1 MAHCI
6 VPEAEE
12 ILEKEFKVLDKG
24 FVRLVDYLG
33 SDDRIVQAAR
43 VSYGDGTQTVTKDE
57 ALIDY
62 LMRQQHTSPFEQV
75 VFTFH
80 LKMPIFIA
88 RQWVRHRMGRI
99 NEISGRL
106 SVMKEE
112 FYVPDIKNIDPQ
124 KKDKLERALEPLEP
138 EEAEK
143 IQKEFVKG
151 QKKSYEA
158 YKSLIES
165 GLAREIARI
174 NLPLS
179 LYTEFY
185 WQMDLNNLFHFL
197 KLRLD
202 THAQLEMREY
212 AKTILNIVRK
222 VCPVATAS
230 FENVMLKSVSFNG
243 EEIVA
248 LRKVLSGETNPLS
261 GKKLDRFL
269 TKVKNGLQL

>member
-1 MAHCI
+1 MAHCT
-6 VPEAEE
+6 VEEAEK
-12 ILEKEFKVLDKG
+12 ILDKEFKVLDKG

-33 SDDRIVQAAR
+33 SDERIIQAAR
-43 VSYGDGTQTVTKDE
+43 VSYGDGTKTALQDE

-88 RQWVRHRMGRI
+88 RQWVRHRMARM

-106 SVMKEE
+106 SIMKEE

-143 IQKEFVKG
+143 IQKEFKKE
-151 QKKSYEA
+151 QKRSYEE
-158 YKSLIES
+158 YKGLIER

-185 WQMDLNNLFHFL
+185 WQMDLNNLFRFL

-202 THAQLEMREY
+202 IHAQLEMREY
-212 AKTILNIVRK
+212 AKTILQIVK
-222 VCPVATAS
+222 TVCPVATAS
-230 FENVMLKSVSFNG
+230 FENIMLGSVAFNG
-243 EEIVA
+243 EEIDA
-248 LRKVLSGETNPLS
+248 LRKVLAGQSNPLT

-269 TKVKNGLQL
+269 AKVKNGIQL

>member
-1 MAHCI
+1 MAHCT
-6 VPEAEE
+6 VAEAEK
-12 ILEKEFKVLDKG
+12 ILDKEFKVLDKG

-33 SDDRIVQAAR
+33 SDERIIQAAR
-43 VSYGDGTQTVTKDE
+43 VSYGDGTKTALQDE

-88 RQWVRHRMGRI
+88 RQWVRHRMARM

-106 SVMKEE
+106 SIMKEE

-143 IQKEFVKG
+143 IQKEFKKE
-151 QKKSYEA
+151 QKRSYEE
-158 YKSLIES
+158 YKDLIER

-185 WQMDLNNLFHFL
+185 WQMDLNNLFRFL

-202 THAQLEMREY
+202 IHAQLEMREY
-212 AKTILNIVRK
+212 AKTILQIVK
-222 VCPVATAS
+222 TVCPVATAS
-230 FENVMLKSVSFNG
+230 FENIMLGSVAFNG
-243 EEIVA
+243 EEIDA
-248 LRKVLSGETNPLS
+248 LRKVLAGQSNPLT

-269 TKVKNGLQL
+269 AKVKNGIQL

>member
-1 MAHCI
+1 MAHCT
-6 VPEAEE
+6 VTEAEK
-12 ILEKEFKVLDKG
+12 ILDKEFKVLDKG

-33 SDDRIVQAAR
+33 SDERIIQAAR
-43 VSYGDGTQTVTKDE
+43 VSYGDGTKTALQDE

-88 RQWVRHRMGRI
+88 RQWVRHRMARM
-99 NEISGRL
+99 NEILGRL
-106 SVMKEE
+106 SIMKEE

-143 IQKEFVKG
+143 IQKEFKKE
-151 QKKSYEA
+151 QKRSYEE
-158 YKSLIES
+158 YKDLIER

-185 WQMDLNNLFHFL
+185 WQMDLNNLFRFL

-202 THAQLEMREY
+202 IHAQLEMREY
-212 AKTILNIVRK
+212 AKTILQIVK
-222 VCPVATAS
+222 TVCPVATAS
-230 FENVMLKSVSFNG
+230 FENVMLKSVTFNG
-243 EEIVA
+243 EEINA
-248 LRKVLSGETNPLS
+248 LRKVLAGETNPLS

>member
-212 AKTILNIVRK
+212 AKTILDIVRK

>member
-1 MAHCI
+1 MAHCT
-6 VPEAEE
+6 VTEAEK
-12 ILEKEFKVLDKG
+12 ILDKEFKVLDKG

-33 SDDRIVQAAR
+33 SDERIIQAAR
-43 VSYGDGTQTVTKDE
+43 VSYGDGTKTALQDE

-88 RQWVRHRMGRI
+88 RQWVRHRMARM

-106 SVMKEE
+106 SIMKEE

-143 IQKEFVKG
+143 IQKEFKKE
-151 QKKSYEA
+151 QKRSYEE
-158 YKSLIES
+158 YKDLIER

-185 WQMDLNNLFHFL
+185 WQMDLNNLFRFL

-202 THAQLEMREY
+202 IHAQLEMREY
-212 AKTILNIVRK
+212 AKTILQIVK
-222 VCPVATAS
+222 TVCPVATAS
-230 FENVMLKSVSFNG
+230 FENVMLKSVTFNG
-243 EEIVA
+243 EEINA
-248 LRKVLSGETNPLS
+248 LRKVLAGETNPLS

>member
-43 VSYGDGTQTVTKDE
+43 VSYGDGTQSVTKDE

-185 WQMDLNNLFHFL
+185 WQMDLNNLLHFL
-197 KLRLD
+197 
-202 THAQLEMREY
+202 T
-212 AKTILNIVRK
+212 
-222 VCPVATAS
+222 
-230 FENVMLKSVSFNG
+230 VS
-243 EEIVA
+243 
-248 LRKVLSGETNPLS
+248 
-261 GKKLDRFL
+261 
-269 TKVKNGLQL
+269 

>member
-1 MAHCI
+1 MAHCT
-6 VPEAEE
+6 VTEAEK
-12 ILEKEFKVLDKG
+12 ILDKEFKVLDKG

-33 SDDRIVQAAR
+33 SDERIIQAAR
-43 VSYGDGTQTVTKDE
+43 VSYGDGTKTALQDE

-88 RQWVRHRMGRI
+88 RQWVRHRMARM

-106 SVMKEE
+106 SIMKEE

-143 IQKEFVKG
+143 IQKEFKKE
-151 QKKSYEA
+151 QKRSYEE
-158 YKSLIES
+158 YKDLIER

-185 WQMDLNNLFHFL
+185 WQMDLNNLFRFL

-202 THAQLEMREY
+202 IHAQLEMREY
-212 AKTILNIVRK
+212 AKTILQIVK
-222 VCPVATAS
+222 TVCPVATAS
-230 FENVMLKSVSFNG
+230 FENIMLGSVAFNG
-243 EEIVA
+243 EEIDA
-248 LRKVLSGETNPLS
+248 LRKVLAGQSNPLT

-269 TKVKNGLQL
+269 AKVKNGIQL

>member
-1 MAHCI
+1 MAHCT
-6 VPEAEE
+6 VEEAEK
-12 ILEKEFKVLDKG
+12 ILDKEFKVLDKG

-33 SDDRIVQAAR
+33 SDERIIQAAR
-43 VSYGDGTQTVTKDE
+43 VSYGDGTKTALQDE

-88 RQWVRHRMGRI
+88 RQWVRHRMARM

-106 SVMKEE
+106 SIMKEE

-143 IQKEFVKG
+143 IQKEFKKE
-151 QKKSYEA
+151 QKRSYEE
-158 YKSLIES
+158 YKDLIER

-185 WQMDLNNLFHFL
+185 WQMDLNNLFRFL

-202 THAQLEMREY
+202 IHAQLEMREY
-212 AKTILNIVRK
+212 AKTILQIVK
-222 VCPVATAS
+222 TVCPVATAS
-230 FENVMLKSVSFNG
+230 FENVMLKSVTFNG
-243 EEIVA
+243 EEINA
-248 LRKVLSGETNPLS
+248 LRKVLAGETNPLS

>member
-1 MAHCI
+1 MAHCT
-6 VPEAEE
+6 VEAAEK
-12 ILEKEFKVLDKG
+12 ILDKEYKVLDKG

-33 SDDRIVQAAR
+33 SDERIIQAAR
-43 VSYGDGTQTVTKDE
+43 VSYGDGTKTALQDE

-88 RQWVRHRMGRI
+88 RQWVRHRMARM

-106 SVMKEE
+106 SIMKEE

-124 KKDKLERALEPLEP
+124 KKDKLERALDPLEP

-143 IQKEFVKG
+143 IQKEFKRE
-151 QKKSYEA
+151 QKKAYEE
-158 YKSLIES
+158 YKDLIER

-185 WQMDLNNLFHFL
+185 WQMDLNNLFRFL

-202 THAQLEMREY
+202 IHAQLEMREY
-212 AKTILNIVRK
+212 AKTILEIVK
-222 VCPVATAS
+222 TVCPVATAS
-230 FENVMLKSVSFNG
+230 FENVMLKSVTFNG
-243 EEIVA
+243 EEINA
-248 LRKVLSGETNPLS
+248 LRKVLAGETNPLS

>member
-1 MAHCI
+1 MAHCT
-6 VPEAEE
+6 VEEAEK
-12 ILEKEFKVLDKG
+12 ILDKEFKVLDKG

-33 SDDRIVQAAR
+33 SDERIIQAAR
-43 VSYGDGTQTVTKDE
+43 VSYGDGTKTALQDE

-88 RQWVRHRMGRI
+88 RQWVRHRMARM

-106 SVMKEE
+106 SIMKEE

-143 IQKEFVKG
+143 IQKEFKKE
-151 QKKSYEA
+151 QKRSYEE
-158 YKSLIES
+158 YKDLIER

-185 WQMDLNNLFHFL
+185 WQMDLNNLFRFL

-202 THAQLEMREY
+202 IHAQLEMREY
-212 AKTILNIVRK
+212 AKTILQIVK
-222 VCPVATAS
+222 TVCPVATAS
-230 FENVMLKSVSFNG
+230 FENIMLGSVAFNG
-243 EEIVA
+243 EEIDA
-248 LRKVLSGETNPLS
+248 LRKVLSGQSNPLT

-269 TKVKNGLQL
+269 AKVKNGIQL